1 MSSCNFF
8 EKYCFLIED
17 TTGKKK
23 KNQEMASPLWGFV
36 KKSMF
41 LEKQM

>member
-1 MSSCNFF
+1 MSSCNFS

-17 TTGKKK
+17 TTGKK
-23 KNQEMASPLWGFV
+23 NQEMAFPLWGFV

>member
-1 MSSCNFF
+1 MSSCYFS

-17 TTGKKK
+17 THMHGK
-23 KNQEMASPLWGFV
+23 KNQEMAFPLWGFV